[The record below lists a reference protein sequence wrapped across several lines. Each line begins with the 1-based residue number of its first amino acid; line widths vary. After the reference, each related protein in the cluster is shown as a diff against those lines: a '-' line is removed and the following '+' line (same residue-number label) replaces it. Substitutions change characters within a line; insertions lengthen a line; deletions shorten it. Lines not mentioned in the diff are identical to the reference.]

1 MARRAPAR
9 RLKSRI
15 VSLLDAKPGADR
27 PVGKSFVGL
36 SLAGFVA
43 GGVMVSALSIRAEE
57 ADVEMDPA
65 VQSPIEEKQPESL
78 SEEAPSNMA
87 ESKAPAP
94 AASIKKPKPIQSKMT
109 AKFVATIGISPL
121 QDGAIL
127 NATEF
132 NEVMKRLSK
141 VEGVRLLTAPS
152 VTARLGQ
159 KATMEIIREVLGT
172 REQFDAIKPGNPVP
186 FVGIQLGFKPT
197 LKGELIEW
205 AQMMNRA
212 ENV

>member
-27 PVGKSFVGL
+27 PVGKNFVGL
-36 SLAGFVA
+36 SLVGFVA
-43 GGVMVSALSIRAEE
+43 VGVMVSALSIRAEE

-65 VQSPIEEKQPESL
+65 VQSPVEEKQPESL